1 MITTLLPTHAIMW
14 MKRNN
19 MGNSASTLLNNITMK
34 GITIQPQEKG
44 VQNDKNGIKL
54 EACLVIIEWK
64 ELQYNHN
71 MKREYKMTKM
81 V

>member
-1 MITTLLPTHAIMW
+1 
-14 MKRNN
+14 
-19 MGNSASTLLNNITMK
+19 
-34 GITIQPQEKG
+34 
-44 VQNDKNGIKL
+44 
-54 EACLVIIEWK
+54 LVIIEWK

>member
-64 ELQYNHN
+64 ELQYNHK
-71 MKREYKMTKM
+71 KREYKMTKI